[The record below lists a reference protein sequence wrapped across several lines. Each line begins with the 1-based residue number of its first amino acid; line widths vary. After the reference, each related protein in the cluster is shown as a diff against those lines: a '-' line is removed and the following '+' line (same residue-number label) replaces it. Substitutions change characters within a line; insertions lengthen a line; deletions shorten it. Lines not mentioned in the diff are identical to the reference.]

1 MSSILAD
8 KSVLIVED
16 YSTMRKA
23 IRDMLYTLDAEQVS
37 EADNGAN
44 ALAAMSKTQFDVI
57 LCDYNLGPG
66 RNGQQVLEEAR
77 HRKLI
82 AYHCLFFIIAAEQS
96 AAMVLGAMDAKPDEY
111 IAKPFNAQQ
120 LFVRLERNLLRKAA
134 LRNVEKEIERGDLSQ
149 AILNCD
155 QLLTEDN
162 PRMRSHL
169 YKLRAELALQV
180 EDYDKAAEIYQHQ
193 LLQRDLPWAR
203 LGMGIVAY
211 QRGHVADAI
220 EIFQHLLQ
228 DNPLFMEG
236 YDWLSKA
243 LEAERDLSA
252 VQSVLSKAVE
262 LSPQSILR
270 QKKLAGTADK
280 NGDFSIAESAY
291 KAALSLSKYSVH
303 KSSADFSNLAKL
315 YCKTQATDQAQHILS
330 QMRHE
335 FPNDS
340 EAELRAAVLEVELNK
355 SSGNDEAAA
364 ASLQQVLQLSRQLG
378 NNLPQELQLEVVRS
392 CYQFG
397 EAQQADCLVG
407 ELIKTHI
414 DDDAFIDD
422 IRTLQNQVGVGGNS
436 EDLIQKTKRAL
447 VRANNKGVSLYRQG
461 KFDDALAL
469 FEQAMTSMP
478 DNKTIVLNML
488 KIVIHDLKAN
498 GPDHDKLVR
507 AKSLL
512 RKAKQIRIDDGKLK
526 VMRNEFAGLLRQ
538 QAQTRKP

>member
-23 IRDMLYTLDAEQVS
+23 IRDMLYTLDADQVS

-44 ALAAMSKTQFDVI
+44 ALAAMSKTPFDII

-77 HRKLI
+77 HRRLI
-82 AYHCLFFIIAAEQS
+82 GYHCLFFIIAAEQS

-134 LRNVEKEIERGDLSQ
+134 LRIVEKEIERGDLSQ
-149 AILNCD
+149 AIHNCD
-155 QLLTEDN
+155 RLLTEDN

-169 YKLRAELALQV
+169 YKIRAELALQV

-211 QRGHVADAI
+211 QRGHVADAV

-315 YCKTQATDQAQHILS
+315 YCKTQATEQAQHILS

-355 SSGNDEAAA
+355 NSGNDEAAA

-378 NNLPQELQLEVVRS
+378 NNLPQDLQLEVVRS
-392 CYQFG
+392 CYRFG
-397 EAQQADCLVG
+397 ERQQADCLVG

-422 IRTLQNQVGVGGNS
+422 IRTLQSQVGAGGNS

-447 VRANNKGVSLYRQG
+447 VRTNNKGVSLYRQG
-461 KFDDALAL
+461 KFDDALTL
-469 FEQAMTSMP
+469 FEQAMTAMP

-488 KIVIHDLKAN
+488 KIVIHALKAN
-498 GPDHDKLVR
+498 GPDHDKMIR

-526 VMRNEFAGLLRQ
+526 VLRSEFAALLRQ
-538 QAQTRKP
+538 QTQTPKP